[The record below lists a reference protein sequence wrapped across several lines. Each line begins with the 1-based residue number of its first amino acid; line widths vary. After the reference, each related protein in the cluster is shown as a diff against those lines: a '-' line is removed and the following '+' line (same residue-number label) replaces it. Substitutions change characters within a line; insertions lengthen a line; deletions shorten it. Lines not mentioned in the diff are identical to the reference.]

1 MKSGF
6 VGVLGQTN
14 VGKSTF
20 INRILGKKVVIV
32 SEKIQTTRNR
42 IRCIYND
49 EESQIVFVDTPGLH
63 RPVNKLSKYLLHQ
76 AYGALQGLDLILYMV
91 EPWGK
96 VPEYDRKVFARLKD
110 MDTPAILLVNK
121 IDLAKGNEVPET
133 LQSYGELELFQ
144 ELVPISCKEGINL
157 GLTLQLVKRYLPE
170 GPPYFPQDELT
181 DRSEEFLIAEF
192 VREQIF
198 KLTFQEVP
206 YSTAVEVV
214 ELRER
219 DDLLEIY
226 ADIFVARE
234 SQKGILIG
242 KGGRMIREIG
252 TRAREEIERLLG
264 TRVYLD
270 LRVKVRKDWVDQDQQ
285 IVRLIEGGG

>member
-20 INRILGKKVVIV
+20 INAVLGKKILIV

-49 EESQIVFVDTPGLH
+49 PEAQIVFVDTPGLH
-63 RPVNKLSKYLLHQ
+63 KPVNRLSRYLLHQ
-76 AYGALQGLDLILYMV
+76 AYGALQGLDLLLYMV
-91 EPWGK
+91 EPW
-96 VPEYDRKVFARLKD
+96 VEVREYDRKVFSRLKD
-110 MDTPAILLVNK
+110 LKIPAVLLVNK

-133 LQSYGELELFQ
+133 LASYGELGLFE
-144 ELVPISCKEGINL
+144 ELVPISCKLGINL
-157 GLTLQLVKRYLPE
+157 GLALQLVKKYLPE
-170 GPPYFPQDELT
+170 GPAYFPPGELT

-198 KLTFQEVP
+198 RLTFQEVP
-206 YSTAVEVV
+206 YSAAVEVV

-219 DDLLEIY
+219 DNLIEIY
-226 ADIFVARE
+226 ADIYVARD
-234 SQKGILIG
+234 SQKGILVG

-252 TRAREEIERLLG
+252 SRARKEIERLLG
-264 TRVYLD
+264 AHVYLD
-270 LRVKVRKDWVDQDQQ
+270 LRVKVRKDWVENEGQ
-285 IVRLIEGGG
+285 IARLVEGS